1 MKIQST
7 IPLKMHV
14 THLGIEG
21 GESLLV
27 VHNQV
32 EVQRALVVPLDPP
45 AQQEGDSHTC
55 LSFRREGLAI
65 RTAISGEKNEQSK
78 ILSNDQERTK
88 EPTHFTQHFSKP

>member
-1 MKIQST
+1 MV
-7 IPLKMHV
+7 PLKMHV

-32 EVQRALVVPLDPP
+32 EVQRALVVPLDQL

-55 LSFRREGLAI
+55 LSFRREGLA
-65 RTAISGEKNEQSK
+65 TQTSLSGEQNEVW
-78 ILSNDQERTK
+78 
-88 EPTHFTQHFSKP
+88 

>member
-55 LSFRREGLAI
+55 LSFRREGLA
-65 RTAISGEKNEQSK
+65 TQTSLSGEQNEVW
-78 ILSNDQERTK
+78 
-88 EPTHFTQHFSKP
+88 

>member
-1 MKIQST
+1 
-7 IPLKMHV
+7 MHV

-45 AQQEGDSHTC
+45 VQQEGDSHTC
-55 LSFRREGLAI
+55 LSSRQEGLA
-65 RTAISGEKNEQSK
+65 TQNALSGEQNE
-78 ILSNDQERTK
+78 IW
-88 EPTHFTQHFSKP
+88 